1 MANFIIVSAEPN
13 LKIIYSSWILIIN
26 SLIAAGLS
34 VILLLKDRVS
44 IKRDKTLIHL
54 TFGLILWFL
63 ANIVWGYYEIV
74 LDVVSPVPSL
84 ADLFLLSAYGFL
96 IYRLVVTY
104 KNLEHDADKK
114 VISLIISGTGLFL
127 IYILYLTISL
137 NETSSFRGLIDRK
150 SVV

>member
-1 MANFIIVSAEPN
+1 MKALYFFLAVIIVIITANFIIVSAEPN

-34 VILLLKDRVS
+34 VMLLLKDRVS

-104 KNLEHDADKK
+104 KNLEHDAEKK
-114 VISLIISGTGLFL
+114 VISLIISRTG
-127 IYILYLTISL
+127 
-137 NETSSFRGLIDRK
+137 
-150 SVV
+150 